1 MCGGGL
7 KGSKALTP
15 IFQLEHV
22 SVRYGEV
29 AALTDVTFSVHSG
42 ECVALIGPSGAGKST
57 LLSLLNGSLFATDG
71 RVFVLGQDLA
81 TLRPEALRRIQRQIG
96 TVYQQFH
103 LVGNL
108 KVVHNVNFG
117 RLGYWSF
124 PKALF
129 SLFRPLEME
138 RALAALQQVGIP
150 EKIHAR
156 ADQLS
161 GGQQQRVAL
170 ARVLVQDPLAILADE
185 PISSLDPK
193 RSIDVMDMLRA
204 LTMNNTKTLVAS
216 VHAVEYVFTHF
227 SRAIGLRGG
236 RLIFDTPVSALS
248 REMVQDLYYNE

>member
-1 MCGGGL
+1 M
-7 KGSKALTP
+7 P

-22 SVRYGEV
+22 SVRYGGL
-29 AALTDVTFSVHSG
+29 AALTDVTFCIHPG
-42 ECVALIGPSGAGKST
+42 ERVALIGPSGAGKST
-57 LLSLLNGSLFATDG
+57 LLNLLNGSLFATDG
-71 RVFVLGQDLA
+71 RVLALGQELA

-103 LVGNL
+103 LVGSL

-124 PKALF
+124 PKAFF
-129 SLFRPLEME
+129 SLFRPLEMQ

-170 ARVLVQDPLAILADE
+170 ARVLVQDPLVILADE

-193 RSIDVMDMLRA
+193 RSADIMGLLHT
-204 LTMNNTKTLVAS
+204 LTTENAKTLVAS

-227 SRAIGLRGG
+227 SRAIGLREG
-236 RLIFDTPVSALS
+236 RLIFDSPVNELR
-248 REMVQDLYYNE
+248 REMVQDLYYSN